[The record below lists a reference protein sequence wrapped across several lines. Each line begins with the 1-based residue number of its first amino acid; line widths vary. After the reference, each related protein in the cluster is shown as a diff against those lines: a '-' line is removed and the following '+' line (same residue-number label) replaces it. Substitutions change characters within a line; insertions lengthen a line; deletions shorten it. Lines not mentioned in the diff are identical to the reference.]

1 MSLSIVV
8 VANVPCGRIREGERG
23 ELPHDF
29 NLQGL
34 DNITKPFGLS

>member
-8 VANVPCGRIREGERG
+8 VANVPCGRIRKVGERG

-29 NLQGL
+29 
-34 DNITKPFGLS
+34 KPPRT